1 MATMANQTAEAGKT
15 EAAEQAL
22 VRRGG
27 QLDSD
32 RGVTTIADSVV
43 AKVVGLAT
51 REVAGVHDLGG
62 APARALSSVA
72 SRVGV
77 GSDDR
82 STRGVSVEVG
92 RKEAAADLT
101 VVVEYGESIPRVTT
115 DVRENVIRRVEG
127 LTGLRVTEVNVAVN
141 DLHFA
146 GEDETPGSSRVE

>member
-1 MATMANQTAEAGKT
+1 MANQTAVREEA
-15 EAAEQAL
+15 QSQDL

-27 QLDSD
+27 QLETD
-32 RGVTTIADSVV
+32 RGVTTIADGVV

-51 REVAGVHDLGG
+51 REVPGVHDLGG

-77 GSDDR
+77 GADDR

-101 VVVEYGESIPRVTT
+101 VVVEYGESIPRVTSE
-115 DVRENVIRRVEG
+115 VRENVIRRVEG
-127 LTGLRVTEVNVAVN
+127 LTGLKVTEVNVQVN

-146 GEDETPGSSRVE
+146 GEDTDSGNARVE